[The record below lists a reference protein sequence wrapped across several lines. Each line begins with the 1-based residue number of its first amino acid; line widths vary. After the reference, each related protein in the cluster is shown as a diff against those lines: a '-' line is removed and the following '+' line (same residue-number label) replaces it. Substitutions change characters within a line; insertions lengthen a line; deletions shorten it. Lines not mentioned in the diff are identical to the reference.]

1 MFGGGAGR
9 NMWDRPLRFE
19 KDNYAKWDPK
29 NRKKTANYEAAEQI
43 LINTGKM
50 PRPLRLADVKSGSA
64 PLKKTIVAN
73 EKERRKVAELVGV
86 YAVSRLQARLLL
98 SREYHPV
105 WNHERIM
112 VYGKLMANY
121 LQPDANTNEPM
132 ELDLNLKFKAAFRE
146 DFDPFF
152 PTKESQWNRQLE
164 SQGLRPDVVEGKKIE
179 KLIKGANPANEVP
192 ENLFCEAIL
201 DNVADLGE
209 LVLQHFVCHV
219 DRYATS
225 PAGRR
230 HRLDKRMQKR
240 LSKEL
245 GMEIS
250 CEVKEA
256 QDAELLPT
264 YSPQQIHDAAS
275 HFQDWDTGKF
285 PKSRHVVL

>member
-9 NMWDRPLRFE
+9 NPWAKPLRFE

-43 LINTGKM
+43 LISTGKM
-50 PRPLRLADVKSGSA
+50 PRPLRLADVKSSSA

-73 EKERRKVAELVGV
+73 EKERRKAAEMVGV

-98 SREYHPV
+98 MREYHPV

-112 VYGKLMANY
+112 VYGKMMACY

-132 ELDLNLKFKAAFRE
+132 EMELNLKFKAAFRE

-152 PTKESQWNRQLE
+152 PTKESQWNRELE
-164 SQGLRPDVVEGKKIE
+164 TRGLRPDVVEGKKIE

-192 ENLFCEAIL
+192 ENMFCEAIL

-209 LVLQHFVCHV
+209 LVLQHFACNV
-219 DRYATS
+219 DRLATS
-225 PAGRR
+225 SAGKR

-240 LSKEL
+240 LTKEL
-245 GMEIS
+245 GVKFS
-250 CEVKEA
+250 CEVKEP
-256 QDAELLPT
+256 QDAELLAT
-264 YSPQQIHDAAS
+264 LTPQQIHDAAS
-275 HFQDWDTGKF
+275 DFQEWDTGKF
-285 PKSRHVVL
+285 PKSRRVVL